1 MEYFYHSIDIFKTI
15 CSELFNI
22 IKKYKHTFCIFLLLF
37 FNIFGIIYTCQIYS
51 LRVESATLKAEQVIE
66 KWNQKDFQWLSQNFH
81 VSEEQMKIDTGFKQE
96 SINQVFEDIVYNS
109 TGVIKNV
116 DVYHDNKEVKARIR
130 IMIETYDSMKLMKT
144 LLSNMVNDTSK
155 ITYNYNENDFMNKHA
170 EKLKK
175 DLKDFPRDYMDVQF
189 LLMTFNHKTNQWE
202 MDFEGNKEFFNSMS
216 GNMFSYMKKMED
228 EGL

>member
-1 MEYFYHSIDIFKTI
+1 MKLIKRFILD
-15 CSELFNI
+15 LFSLV
-22 IKKYKHTFCIFLLLF
+22 KRYKHSFCVTLVLF
-37 FNIFGIIYTCQIYS
+37 FLIFGMMHVFQTHCY
-51 LRVESATLKAEQVIE
+51 RVESSTQKAEQVIA
-66 KWNQKDFQWLSQNFH
+66 KWNQKDVKWLSQNFN

-116 DVYHDNKEVKARIR
+116 DIYYDNKEVKARIR

-189 LLMTFNHKTNQWE
+189 LLMTLNPKTNQWE
-202 MDFEGNKEFFNSMS
+202 LDFEENKEFFNSMS
-216 GNMFSYMKKMED
+216 GNMFAYMEKMKD